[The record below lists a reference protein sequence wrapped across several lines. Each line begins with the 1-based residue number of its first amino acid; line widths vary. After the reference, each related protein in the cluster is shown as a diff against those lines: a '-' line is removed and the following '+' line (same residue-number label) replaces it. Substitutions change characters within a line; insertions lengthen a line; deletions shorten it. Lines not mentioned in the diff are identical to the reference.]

1 MKDGDE
7 REWGTSHWQEIKNTY
22 FMQNVGTANI
32 YILDDIILLN
42 VITVGDDKVHSYT
55 KNAAG
60 VNKPRIYIYNKSGRD
75 VTIKA
80 GDALTR
86 FFDIWE
92 NAVVRIFGDPDKL
105 GVKLTLD
112 ANGGTTYEMIRTSGY
127 LELEDVI
134 LRNHTN
140 KPATSLSTTYPAIRI
155 GVNGYDEDKDGK
167 PTKYRNQG
175 YTTLTNC
182 IIEDIITNTGSA
194 IYARSYPGNNSS
206 NTPNGCRIVL
216 KNTIV
221 RNCQAL
227 GEDSGKGDIAS
238 GAAGII
244 RTNGQWPGNMTLDH
258 VEIYNNYAEKTGAG
272 VFWNA
277 FGNGGMGG
285 SNIPTLTLNGCKIYN
300 NKAMRSSA
308 AIHIEANCKFEGDT
322 TEIFGNYAQYMGAGI
337 HIHGYA
343 GIELEDVTDFKYNL
357 GALKVHDNVSDHG
370 AGLAFL
376 VNSGCKLVDGSELS
390 VNLNGARFYNN
401 IARAK
406 GGAMY
411 FENRATKNYI
421 FNLYLNRGDISHNQ
435 ANANGSLV
443 ENASGNT
450 IADNFQY
457 NITLDKSFKNEDG
470 TVDYG
475 KDIKPSGAAIY
486 AKNTYITYIPG
497 SDNKVTMCDNKASFN
512 GGAIYLADGSTIKM
526 RDVVANRNS
535 AMYGGAIFSDKS
547 NLIIGKA
554 EFDNNVAGYSG
565 WYEGTGGAINM
576 IGSGDI
582 QISDEAVFTN
592 NKASYAGGAILMR
605 TADSG
610 TITGSIKNAKFTGNM
625 AVNGG
630 AAAID
635 GTSQTDIS
643 LDLIEN
649 SMENNAAFIGGG
661 LLLSDGTVNYYGG
674 LIRNNV
680 ANAKT
685 GNTIFTA
692 KNANLWLPYNHEN
705 RLSGFGGGIALGDN
719 GKIYISNRN
728 KENDAY
734 TSFGIYGNTAAVGGN
749 DIFSNGGSGS
759 WINLPDVKDENFN
772 MEDYKVPVSQS
783 AMNWMEDFNKDDTN
797 YPGTA
802 SPHDRYAKMLGD
814 ANGRK
819 LLPKII
825 VSSGDKS
832 AQYLNLT
839 LGYSFVFI
847 SVKKEG
853 LKPGESA
860 IFDIYQKNEDNS
872 YKKYLTMLLT
882 GKSDATDVSRL
893 VALTAGTWKVEE
905 TSWSWTYSDATPA
918 DKVHEVT
925 LTGDETEITEVYFK
939 NTKEKKAPHAEGSK
953 ANTFSN

>member
-1 MKDGDE
+1 VVL
-7 REWGTSHWQEIKNTY
+7 KNHHNT
-22 FMQNVGTANI
+22 
-32 YILDDIILLN
+32 
-42 VITVGDDKVHSYT
+42 
-55 KNAAG
+55 
-60 VNKPRIYIYNKSGRD
+60 
-75 VTIKA
+75 
-80 GDALTR
+80 
-86 FFDIWE
+86 
-92 NAVVRIFGDPDKL
+92 
-105 GVKLTLD
+105 
-112 ANGGTTYEMIRTSGY
+112 
-127 LELEDVI
+127 
-134 LRNHTN
+134 
-140 KPATSLSTTYPAIRI
+140 PATLSTTYPAIRI
-155 GVNGYDEDKDGK
+155 GIDGYSITNEDETT
-167 PTKYRNQG
+167 TKIYRYQG

-194 IYARSYPGNNSS
+194 IYARSYPGNLSS
-206 NTPNGCRIVL
+206 NKPGDCYITL

-221 RNCQAL
+221 RNCKAL
-227 GEDSGKGDIAS
+227 GEDSGYGDIGS

-277 FGNGGMGG
+277 FGNGGKGG
-285 SNIPTLTLNGCKIYN
+285 SNIPTLTLKGCKIYN
-300 NKAMRSSA
+300 NKAGRSSA

-322 TEIFGNYAQYMGAGI
+322 TEIFGNYAQYLGAGI
-337 HIHGYA
+337 HLHGYA
-343 GIELEDVTDFKYNL
+343 GSDSEISTNFEYDL
-357 GALKVHDNVSDHG
+357 GALKVHDNVSHHG

-376 VNSGCKLVDGSELS
+376 VNTGCKLAAGSEMN
-390 VNLNGARFYNN
+390 VKLNGARFYNN
-401 IARAK
+401 VANAK

-411 FENRATKNYI
+411 FENRATPGKYK

-435 ANANGSLV
+435 ANANGALV

-470 TVDYG
+470 SIDYG
-475 KDIKPSGAAIY
+475 TNIEPSGAAIY
-486 AKNTYITYIPG
+486 AKNTTITYIAG

-512 GGAIYLADGSTIKM
+512 GGAIYLADGSSITM

-547 NLIIGKA
+547 NLYIGKA

-565 WYEGTGGAINM
+565 WYAGTGGAINM

-610 TITGSIKNAKFTGNM
+610 IITGSIKNAKFTGNM

-649 SMENNAAFIGGG
+649 SMENNVAFIGGG

-685 GNTIFTA
+685 GNAIFTA
-692 KNANLWLPYNHEN
+692 KNANLWLPYDDEN

-719 GKIYISNRN
+719 GKIYISNKN
-728 KENDAY
+728 KENTAY

-759 WINLPDVKDENFN
+759 WINLPNVKDENFN

-783 AMNWMEDFNKDDTN
+783 AMNWMEDFNKDDIN

-802 SPHDRYAKMLGD
+802 SPHDRYANMLGD
-814 ANGRK
+814 ADGRK
-819 LLPKII
+819 LLSTII
-825 VSSGDKS
+825 VSSGEKS

-847 SVKKEG
+847 RVKKEG
-853 LKPGESA
+853 LNPGESA
-860 IFDIYQKNEDNS
+860 IFDIYQKDGDT

-882 GKSDATDVSRL
+882 GEQGKNEVSRL
-893 VALTAGTWKVEE
+893 VALTSGTWKVEE
-905 TSWSWTYSDATPA
+905 TSWSWTYSDNTPA
-918 DKVHEVT
+918 ESVHEVT
-925 LTGDETEITEVYFK
+925 LAGTETDETEIYFK
-939 NTKEKKAPHAEGSK
+939 NFKEKMAPHAESSK
-953 ANTFSN
+953 TNTFK